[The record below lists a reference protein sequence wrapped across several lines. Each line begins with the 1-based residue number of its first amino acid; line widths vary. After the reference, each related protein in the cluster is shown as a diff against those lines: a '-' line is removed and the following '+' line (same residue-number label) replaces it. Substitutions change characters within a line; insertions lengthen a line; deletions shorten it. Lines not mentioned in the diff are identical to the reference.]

1 MIEVT
6 IGKPII
12 VNQPKSTYRFSLKV
26 MFGDGDGY
34 DTNWVDAADPQE
46 LLPYI
51 RMLEKYNS
59 IGWNNQC
66 DVSDA
71 DDWARILEL
80 DDTPDWRSKDPAD
93 RAFHT
98 LMDMIPGDPCSDG
111 QYQGAPDH
119 WWISYFDADGQEYEC
134 SFTVDGAKIEQDRR

>member
-12 VNQPKSTYRFSLKV
+12 VKQPKSTYRFNLKV
-26 MFGDGDGY
+26 MFGDADGDA
-34 DTNWVDAADPQE
+34 TNWLTAADPQE
-46 LLPYI
+46 FLPVI

-66 DVSDA
+66 DVRDA

-80 DDTPDWRSKDPAD
+80 DDTPHWMSEEPDA
-93 RAFHT
+93 RAFHN
-98 LMDMIPGDPCSDG
+98 LMDMLPADPCSDG
-111 QYQGAPDH
+111 QYQGSPDY